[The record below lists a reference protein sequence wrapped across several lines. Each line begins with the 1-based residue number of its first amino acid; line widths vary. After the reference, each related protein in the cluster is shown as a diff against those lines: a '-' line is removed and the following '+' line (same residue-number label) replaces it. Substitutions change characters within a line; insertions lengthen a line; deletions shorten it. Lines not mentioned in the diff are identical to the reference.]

1 MIANKAQ
8 SLAEYAV
15 LVALIVAALAG
26 INVYLKRGLQA
37 RYKTLV
43 DGATTFTKVIPAT
56 ETTPEEVIIV
66 GVKQYEPYYAQS
78 EQTIDRQQATA
89 YTYQTKGALQRGINS
104 TVAVTDATE
113 TTGLNTGADDAWN

>member
-26 INVYLKRGLQA
+26 IQVYLKRGLQA

-43 DGATTFTKVIPAT
+43 DGAAIVINSTTGERTGT
-56 ETTPEEVIIV
+56 R
-66 GVKQYEPYYAQS
+66 QYEPYYAQS
-78 EQTIDRQQATA
+78 EQTTDQQQATTH
-89 YTYQTKGALQRGINS
+89 TYHPGGAVKRGIS
-104 TVAVTDATE
+104 TTVAVTDATE
-113 TTGLNTGADDAWN
+113 TTGLDTGADDAWN

>member
-1 MIANKAQ
+1 MRASKAQ

-43 DGATTFTKVIPAT
+43 DAAAIVTKST
-56 ETTPEEVIIV
+56 GEKV
-66 GVKQYEPYYAQS
+66 GISQYEPYYAQS
-78 EQTIDRQQATA
+78 EQTTDQQQATT
-89 YTYQTKGALQRGINS
+89 YTHQPGGAVTRGIS
-104 TVAVTDATE
+104 SSVTVTGATE
-113 TTGLNTGADDAWN
+113 TTGLDTGADDAWN

>member
-1 MIANKAQ
+1 MRANNAQ

-15 LVALIVAALAG
+15 LVALVVVALTG

-43 DGATTFTKVIPAT
+43 DGATTFTKVDPAA
-56 ETTPEEVIIV
+56 PGGVIAV

-78 EQTIDRQQATA
+78 GQTTDRQQATT
-89 YTYQTKGALQRGINS
+89 YTYQPKGALQRVINS

-113 TTGLNTGADDAWN
+113 TTGLNTGADDAWD